1 MIINTLHK
9 EDAPQ
14 KVCAEKA
21 GCSESA
27 ILKHINGKLT
37 KKVVEKNDSSL
48 EFIIKKSYTNCTNL
62 WYIGINI
69 Q

>member
-37 KKVVEKNDSSL
+37 KKMVEKKWQQPRVYHQEKL
-48 EFIIKKSYTNCTNL
+48 HELHEFVIYR
-62 WYIGINI
+62 Y
-69 Q
+69 

>member
-27 ILKHINGKLT
+27 ILKHINGKPT
-37 KKVVEKNDSSL
+37 KNVVEKNDSSL
-48 EFIIKKSYTNCTNL
+48 EFIVKKS
-62 WYIGINI
+62 
-69 Q
+69 

>member
-37 KKVVEKNDSSL
+37 KNVSSL
-48 EFIIKKSYTNCTNL
+48 KFIVKKS
-62 WYIGINI
+62 
-69 Q
+69 